1 MQRVAVQAQFRARKA
16 VWHGTRI
23 ALLSRRR
30 AVSCAAM
37 ITHEAL
43 PAVVTVDWLKDRL
56 GQVKLL
62 DTSWYLPPMG
72 RDAKNEFAAA
82 RIPGAQFWDID
93 GVADPATDLPHMLP
107 SEAAFAAAADA
118 LGIGNEDA
126 VVVYDGMGM
135 FAAPRAWW
143 TWRVFGHSRVA
154 VLEGGLP
161 AWKAAGLELDES
173 AAGSEALTAATAAAC
188 AASSSGS
195 SKYKAKLMRDKVLSL
210 HDMQQLVQPAAAAV
224 AAGQAPPAL
233 QRQVVDA
240 RSAGRLHGIE
250 PELLHN
256 CCSCTAPKRPF
267 PAGAIRHAAAVV
279 DARSAGRFA
288 GLEPEPRPG
297 LPSGHMP
304 GSKNLPFTQVYE
316 GGVMQGGRLQPVDQ
330 LEALFQT
337 AGVDPQA
344 PLVASCGSGLTACV
358 LALALHQ
365 VTGQLVPVYDGSW
378 SEWAATPGAAIQKEE
393 PAAQ

>member
-1 MQRVAVQAQFRARKA
+1 MQRVAVQAQFPARKA

-37 ITHEAL
+37 TTHEAL

-195 SKYKAKLMRDKVLSL
+195 SKYKAKLMKDKVLSL

-233 QRQVVDA
+233 QRQ
-240 RSAGRLHGIE
+240 
-250 PELLHN
+250 
-256 CCSCTAPKRPF
+256 
-267 PAGAIRHAAAVV
+267 VV

>member
-1 MQRVAVQAQFRARKA
+1 M
-16 VWHGTRI
+16 T
-23 ALLSRRR
+23 
-30 AVSCAAM
+30 
-37 ITHEAL
+37 THEAL

-195 SKYKAKLMRDKVLSL
+195 SKYKAKLMRDKV
-210 HDMQQLVQPAAAAV
+210 
-224 AAGQAPPAL
+224 
-233 QRQVVDA
+233 
-240 RSAGRLHGIE
+240 
-250 PELLHN
+250 
-256 CCSCTAPKRPF
+256 
-267 PAGAIRHAAAVV
+267 V

-330 LEALFQT
+330 LEALFQI